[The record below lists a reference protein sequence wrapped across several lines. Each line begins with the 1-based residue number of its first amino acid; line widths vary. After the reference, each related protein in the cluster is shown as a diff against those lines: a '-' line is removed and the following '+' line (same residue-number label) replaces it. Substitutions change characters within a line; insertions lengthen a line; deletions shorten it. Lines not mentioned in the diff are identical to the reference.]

1 MKKLQLSIASI
12 FRSVGAGVIITSVIL
27 CVGIYF
33 VTHNITAVIVCLITV
48 AALSIW
54 AFILV
59 SALQKHLSYFTD
71 NVCETIDVMMKGET
85 VSRKI
90 FDEDTLLDRIR
101 YQLYRLYQ
109 MMNAGRQTIEE
120 QKTELQGMIS
130 DISHQFKT
138 PVTNLKLGTAT
149 LLEQELP
156 RKQRTEYLQSMYV
169 QLDKLDFL
177 MSALLKSSR
186 LETGVI
192 TQKKQNASIY
202 ETLAAALGSI
212 FLKAEEKQLK
222 VEVKCP
228 DDLMVFHDPKWTAE
242 ALFNILDNAVKY
254 TPANGSITI
263 TVSRREAYTQID
275 ITDTGKGIPESH
287 YALIFKRFYREPE
300 VHNVEGVGLGLYLT
314 REIISKQG
322 GSVKVT
328 SASGKGTTFTI
339 FLPDIF

>member
-1 MKKLQLSIASI
+1 MKKLQLSIANI
-12 FRSVGAGVIITSVIL
+12 FRLAGTGVIITTLIL
-27 CVGIYF
+27 CIGIYV
-33 VTHNITAVIVCLITV
+33 VTHDITAVIVCMITV
-48 AALSIW
+48 GIMAVWVL
-54 AFILV
+54 ILV
-59 SALQKHLSYFTD
+59 SALQNHLSHFTD

-109 MMNAGRQTIEE
+109 MMDAGKRTIEE
-120 QKTELQGMIS
+120 QRADLQGLIS

-156 RKQRTEYLQSMYV
+156 KEQRTEYLQSIYA
-169 QLDKLDFL
+169 QIDKLDFL
-177 MSALLKSSR
+177 MGALLKSSR

-192 TQKKQNASIY
+192 TQEKQEAPIY
-202 ETLAAALGSI
+202 ETLAAALGSV

-222 VEVKCP
+222 VVVKCP
-228 DDLMVFHDPKWTAE
+228 DHLTVLHDPKWTSE

-254 TPANGSITI
+254 TPAGGSITI
-263 TVSRREAYTQID
+263 TVLRLEACTRID

-287 YALIFKRFYREPE
+287 YPFIFKRFYREPE

-314 REIISKQG
+314 REIITKQG
-322 GSVKVT
+322 GSIKVT
-328 SASGKGTTFTI
+328 SEAGKGTTFTI
-339 FLPDIF
+339 FFLNN